1 MENNELILKKLKKFW
16 NGKRVFL
23 TGHTGFKGSWLCVLL
38 SFLGAKVIGY
48 SLKPKKND
56 LFKLGKLDKLNFK
69 NLYEDI
75 LDFKTLNKSIY
86 KFKPSIL
93 IHMAAQSLVQQSYR
107 DPRTTFLT
115 NAMGTANILEVIKN
129 NKSIKS
135 TLITTT
141 DKVYKIN
148 KNKKKFFMEGDILG
162 GNDPYSGSKVCA
174 EIITETYLESFLR
187 LTKNRVSTARS
198 GNVIGGGDC
207 SKDRLIVDI
216 LESIKNKKILT
227 LRYPNAIRPWQ
238 HVIEPLIG
246 YLLLIQ
252 KQYNKDIT
260 KLGYGWNFGPNKQNF
275 QTVKFIVDFFKKKYN
290 FKYKLLKS
298 KKFKETRILKLS
310 NNKSKSNLNW
320 FPRWNLEKSLN
331 KIIEWENYKTRKY
344 DLAKICE
351 MQIKSYF
358 K

>member
-1 MENNELILKKLKKFW
+1 MENNKLILKKLKKFW
-16 NGKRVFL
+16 KGKRVFL

-38 SFLGAKVIGY
+38 SFLDAKVIGY
-48 SLKPKKND
+48 SLKPKEND
-56 LFKLGKLDKLNFK
+56 LFKLGKLDKLNYK
-69 NLYEDI
+69 NLYENI

-86 KFKPSIL
+86 KFKPNIL
-93 IHMAAQSLVQQSYR
+93 IHMAAQSLVQTSYR
-107 DPRTTFLT
+107 EPRTTFLT
-115 NAMGTANILEVIKN
+115 NSMGTANILEVIKN

-135 TLITTT
+135 SLITTT

-148 KNKKKFFMEGDILG
+148 KYQKKFFKESDILG

-174 EIITETYLESFLR
+174 EIITETYLKSFLR
-187 LTKNRVSTARS
+187 LKKNGISTART

-216 LESIKNKKILT
+216 LDSIKNKKILT
-227 LRYPNAIRPWQ
+227 LRYPYAIRPWQ

-252 KQYNKDIT
+252 KQYNKKT
-260 KLGYGWNFGPNKQNF
+260 SNLEYGWNFGPNKQNF

-290 FKYKLLKS
+290 FKYKLLS
-298 KKFKETRILKLS
+298 SNKFEETKILKLS
-310 NNKSKSNLNW
+310 SNKSKKVLKWS
-320 FPRWNLEKSLN
+320 PKWNLEETLN
-331 KIIEWENYKTRKY
+331 KIIEWETYKARKY
-344 DLAKICE
+344 DLVKICE

>member
-16 NGKRVFL
+16 KGKRVFL

-56 LFKLGKLDKLNFK
+56 LFKIGKLDKLNFK

-86 KFKPSIL
+86 KFKPNIL
-93 IHMAAQSLVQQSYR
+93 IHMAAQSLVKQSYR
-107 DPRTTFLT
+107 EPRTTFLT

-129 NKSIKS
+129 NRSIKS

-148 KNKKKFFMEGDILG
+148 KNKKKIFIESDILG

-174 EIITETYLESFLR
+174 EIMTETYMKSFFR
-187 LTKNRVSTARS
+187 LTKNRISTARS
-198 GNVIGGGDC
+198 GNVIGGGDG

-246 YLLLIQ
+246 YLLLTQ

-310 NNKSKSNLNW
+310 NNKSKNNLNW
-320 FPRWNLEKSLN
+320 SPRWNLEKSLN
-331 KIIEWENYKTRKY
+331 KIIEWESFKRRKY